1 MAHLK
6 TCLLLLASLL
16 PLFSVAADGDVKAL
30 RGKPSTEQIVD
41 ALKPTPDDNA
51 KPRTRGLSLG
61 GSQASAAD
69 TGWARALDLEV
80 KFQFNSDQ
88 LSADGAEVVERLAA
102 ALQAKEL
109 AKVKKVVLEG
119 HADATGDP
127 DYNMALSLRRAQA
140 VRDVLASKPELHIE
154 FKAVGKGI
162 SEPADPANPTAP
174 INRRVRVV
182 VGG

>member
-1 MAHLK
+1 MAPLK
-6 TCLLLLASLL
+6 TSLIVLATLL
-16 PLFSVAADGDVKAL
+16 PMLSVAADGDVKAL

-41 ALKPTPDDNA
+41 ALKPTGDEGG
-51 KPRTRGLSLG
+51 KPKTRGLSLG
-61 GSQASAAD
+61 GNQASAAD
-69 TGWARALDLEV
+69 TGWARSLDLEV

-127 DYNMALSLRRAQA
+127 DYNMALSLRRAQT
-140 VRDVLASKPELHIE
+140 VRDVLASKPGLRVEL
-154 FKAVGKGI
+154 KAVGKGI
-162 SEPADPANPTAP
+162 SEPADPAHPTDP